1 MYVYLELEVV
11 KQGWH
16 ITWNLG
22 LKVKRCFSINILFKY
37 EYVIHSWASL
47 LFVPYPSCLP
57 AFCSPRSLFPNYS
70 SSLCPSLFLW
80 FWLIESYFGFLLFSV
95 SKICIWLFS
104 SGYVKKYSF
113 YFSRVEML
121 WSCHWPYPCI
131 PALWAGP
138 DTV

>member
-1 MYVYLELEVV
+1 MMKSRGMRGSLNPDDTVWLPESHSLESFQLCEMYVYLELEVD

-47 LFVPYPSCLP
+47 LFVPYPSRLP

-80 FWLIESYFGFLLFSV
+80 FWWIESYFGFLLFSV
-95 SKICIWLFS
+95 LKICIWLFC
-104 SGYVKKYSF
+104 F
-113 YFSRVEML
+113 RL
-121 WSCHWPYPCI
+121 C
-131 PALWAGP
+131 
-138 DTV
+138 